1 LPQRAY
7 LASLGYEPAAERRYP
22 DPCGITSDKPAVVE
36 PNGMTY
42 RLDEIDRRIIHALL
56 SDARNTTATSIA
68 EGLNVSGETVRNR
81 IGRLEEAGVIQGYT
95 ATVDFERAGGRLTSV
110 YMCTV
115 PAAER
120 ERLALAAR
128 SIPGVIN
135 VRVLMAGRR
144 DLQVVAVGEDT
155 EDLRTTARSLSELD
169 IRIEDEELVQTEIR
183 SPYAPFAPDEDPQ
196 RSKPTDLVT
205 LPDGTDVVEVAVS
218 PGAPIV
224 EESVVNAKNRGLLP
238 EDAVLVSIE
247 RDGEL
252 IQPTGDTVVEADDVV
267 TLLPR
272 DDHRDEVLAA
282 FLDGERAD

>member
-1 LPQRAY
+1 M
-7 LASLGYEPAAERRYP
+7 S
-22 DPCGITSDKPAVVE
+22 
-36 PNGMTY
+36 Y
-42 RLDEIDRRIIHALL
+42 RLDEIDQRVIHALMA
-56 SDARNTTATSIA
+56 DARNTTATSIA
-68 EGLNVSGETVRNR
+68 EGLNVSDETVRNR
-81 IGRLEEAGVIQGYT
+81 IKRLEEEGIIQGYT

-120 ERLALAAR
+120 EQLALAAR
-128 SIPGVIN
+128 SIPGVVN

-155 EDLRTTARSLSELD
+155 EDLRGIARSLSELD
-169 IRIEDEELVQTEIR
+169 IQIEDEELVQTEIR

-196 RSKPTDLVT
+196 QSEPTDLVT

-218 PGAPIV
+218 PDAPV
-224 EESVVNAKNRGLLP
+224 TGKSVTAAKRQGLLR
-238 EDAVLVSIE
+238 EDTLLVSME

-252 IQPTGDTVVEADDVV
+252 LQPTGDTVVEADDVV

-272 DDHRDEVLAA
+272 DGPEDRVVTA
-282 FLDGERAD
+282 FLGEEPTD